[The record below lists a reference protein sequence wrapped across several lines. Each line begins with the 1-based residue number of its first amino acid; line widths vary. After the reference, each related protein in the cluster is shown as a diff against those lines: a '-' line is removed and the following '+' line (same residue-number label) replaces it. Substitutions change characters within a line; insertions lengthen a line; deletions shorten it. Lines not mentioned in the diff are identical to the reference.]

1 MLLRNRVKAFDNY
14 NELGIEPTEINI
26 KKCIKYIARAWNNVS
41 QATINNCWLKADI
54 LPKNKDDEDG
64 EGGENDKT
72 DEADR
77 QIYLAHVKELDE
89 IQELIDRLDFDNP
102 MTADEYI
109 KYDDLEITTD
119 MIPNEEILRVVLPD
133 SNVQEKE
140 DDDLQSLP
148 EVSHSEA
155 IEAYDKVIIYLE
167 QQERIFN
174 MKHEELR
181 FIKKLKKEALKQQFI
196 SARQTN
202 LDSFVNII
210 S

>member
-1 MLLRNRVKAFDNY
+1 MLLQNRVKAFDNY

-54 LPKNKDDEDG
+54 LPKDKDG
-64 EGGENDKT
+64 EGGEDAI

-77 QIYLAHVKELDE
+77 QIYLSHIEELDE
-89 IQELIDRLDFDNP
+89 IQELIDKLDFNDP
-102 MTADEYI
+102 MLADEYI
-109 KYDDLEITTD
+109 NYDDSEITTD
-119 MIPNEEILRVVLPD
+119 MIPNEEILRVVLPN
-133 SNVQEKE
+133 SNDQDQERE

-148 EVSHSEA
+148 VISHSEA
-155 IEAYDKVIIYLE
+155 IEAYDKVITYLE
-167 QQERIFN
+167 QQERVFN

>member
-1 MLLRNRVKAFDNY
+1 MLLQNRVKAFDNY

-26 KKCIKYIARAWNNVS
+26 KKCIKYIAYAWNNVS
-41 QATINNCWLKADI
+41 QTTINNCWLKADI
-54 LPKNKDDEDG
+54 LPKNEDG
-64 EGGENDKT
+64 ENGDDET

-77 QIYLAHVKELDE
+77 QIYLTHEEELEE

-109 KYDDLEITTD
+109 QYDDSEITTD
-119 MIPNEEILRVVLPD
+119 MISNEEILRAVLPD
-133 SNVQEKE
+133 QDQEKE
-140 DDDLQSLP
+140 DDDLHSLP
-148 EVSHSEA
+148 VIPHSEA
-155 IEAYDKVIIYLE
+155 IDAYDKVITYLE

-202 LDSFVNII
+202 LDSFVNV
-210 S
+210 SS